1 MMGGG
6 GMHMMFMGSGGR
18 EKKRPSIA
26 MYRRLL
32 RFVQPYRLNLVL
44 ASALLILSTVLG
56 LVWPQVVLR
65 VLDLGLR
72 DAGVLDALVL
82 VLIVVLLIR
91 AAIDGV
97 RQYVMA
103 WTGERVI
110 FDLRMEI
117 VRHLQSLSLSFFTRR
132 KTGELMSH
140 VTSDATLVHGVVT
153 QTIISVLGQVMT
165 LVGGLVVIFLMNWRL
180 ALLTL
185 VVAPPIGLLGQYLGR
200 RIRSIS
206 RDAQDAQGEAVGVL
220 QEAIA
225 EVRTVQAF
233 TREAYE
239 SDRFREKL
247 KITLAKVLERAR
259 LSATLFPLIGFL
271 GFFASIVVLWYG
283 GHQVISGQA
292 TTGELVAFL
301 LYAGMVA
308 GPVGG
313 LASQWTQVQE
323 AFGAADRIF
332 ALLDTDPEI
341 QDRPGAVVLPRA
353 DGRIAFD
360 GVSFRYAQG
369 PLVLTDLST
378 SFEEGKTTALVGPSG
393 AGKTTLV
400 SLVARFYDPT
410 AGRVTIDGHDL
421 RDVTVRSLRERIAVV
436 PQEPVLFA
444 TSVAENIRYGR
455 LDASDADLHAAAAAA
470 NASEFIDRLPEGY
483 QTIVGERGVKL
494 SVGQRQ
500 RVAIA
505 RALLRDAPVLLL
517 DEATSSLDNESE
529 YLVQEALAR
538 LMLGRTTI
546 VIAHRLTTVEAAD
559 RILVLDRGHIVEDG
573 THAELMSREA
583 LYWRLYTRAF
593 RSEEGAA
600 ADDKPAEP
608 TLPIVLGM
616 DPGREAHGDQIR
628 KRVGA

>member
-1 MMGGG
+1 MMMGGGGG

-32 RFVQPYRLNLVL
+32 RFVQPYRRNLVL
-44 ASALLILSTVLG
+44 AAALLILSTVLS

-65 VLDLGLR
+65 VLDAGLK
-72 DAGVLDALVL
+72 DAALLDELVL
-82 VLIVVLLIR
+82 ALIGLLLFR
-91 AAIDGV
+91 AAIDGL

-117 VRHLQSLSLSFFTRR
+117 VRHLQSLSLSFFTKR

-153 QTIISVLGQVMT
+153 QTIISVLGQVLT
-165 LVGGLVVIFLMNWRL
+165 LVGGLVVIFIMNWRL

-200 RIRSIS
+200 RIRAIS
-206 RDAQDAQGEAVGVL
+206 REAQDAQGEAVGVL

-233 TREAYE
+233 TREQYE
-239 SDRFREKL
+239 SDRFRAKL
-247 KITLAKVLERAR
+247 LITLSKVLQRAR

-271 GFFASIVVLWYG
+271 GFAASIVVLWYG
-283 GHQVISGQA
+283 GHQVIRGEA

-313 LASQWTQVQE
+313 LAGQWTQVQE

-332 ALLDTDPEI
+332 ALLDTAPEI
-341 QDRPGAVVLPRA
+341 ADRPGAIVLPA
-353 DGRIAFD
+353 AEGRIAFED
-360 GVSFRYAQG
+360 VSFRYDKG
-369 PLVLTDLST
+369 PLVLTDVST
-378 SFEEGKTTALVGPSG
+378 TFDAGKTTALVGPSG

-410 AGRVTIDGHDL
+410 SGRITIDGHDL
-421 RDVTVRSLRERIAVV
+421 RELTVHSVRERIAVV
-436 PQEPVLFA
+436 PQEPILFA
-444 TSVAENIRYGR
+444 TTVAENIRYGR
-455 LDASDADLHAAAAAA
+455 LDATDAQLFAAAEAA
-470 NASEFIDRLPEGY
+470 NATEFIDRLPEKY
-483 QTIVGERGVKL
+483 ETIVGERGVKL

-500 RVAIA
+500 RIAIA
-505 RALLRDAPVLLL
+505 RALLRDSPVLLL

-546 VIAHRLTTVEAAD
+546 VIAHRLTTVERAD
-559 RILVLDRGHIVEDG
+559 RILVLDRGRIVEDG
-573 THAELMSREA
+573 THTELMGREA

-593 RSEEGAA
+593 K
-600 ADDKPAEP
+600 DDKPPEP
-608 TLPIVLGM
+608 TLPIVVGM
-616 DPGREAHGDQIR
+616 DPRGEAHGDQIR
-628 KRVGA
+628 KRVRA